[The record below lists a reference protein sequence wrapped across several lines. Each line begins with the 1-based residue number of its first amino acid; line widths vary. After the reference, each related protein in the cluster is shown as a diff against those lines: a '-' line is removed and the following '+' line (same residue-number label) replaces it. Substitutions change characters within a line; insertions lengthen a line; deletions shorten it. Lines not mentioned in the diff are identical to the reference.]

1 MPNSAPTYIR
11 LLNLLG
17 AIRELAP
24 FNTLSA
30 DEELM
35 LDDLIVRW
43 HRDKA
48 VRMSDM
54 LKTDTQSS
62 RTTTHRR
69 LVALRDKGV
78 IILDDDPQDKR
89 AKFIIPGPKAET
101 YLKLFREGVDQL
113 IGAELGK

>member
-35 LDDLIVRW
+35 LDDLLVRW

-62 RTTTHRR
+62 RTTIHRR
-69 LVALRDKGV
+69 LVSLRDKGV
-78 IILDDDPQDKR
+78 IILGEDPQDKR

-101 YLKLFREGVDQL
+101 YLKLFREGVDEL
-113 IGAELGK
+113 IGAGRAK